1 VADGDGKGRWL
12 RAGRWPIAVLVLALT
27 LQFGNDALRLV
38 ESDAPSRSVGTTGDG
53 RLENG
58 KRLPSGGPGFRTY
71 SRFGSL
77 IGRTAV
83 HEQVR
88 EAVLD
93 AYAAFHAEHP
103 ETTLL
108 YGETGWP
115 GGGRFRPHVT
125 HQNGLSVDFM
135 TPVLRGDAPATLP
148 TGLLHGFGYGTD
160 FDADGNGIGRVDE
173 LRIDFDA
180 IASHLYHLDRAA
192 RANGLRIRRV
202 ILAPD
207 LQDELSATARGRQ
220 YAGRLRFSRKPSW
233 VRHDDHYHVD
243 FEFRD

>member
-1 VADGDGKGRWL
+1 M
-12 RAGRWPIAVLVLALT
+12 AVLVVALVV
-27 LQFGNDALRLV
+27 LFGNDALRLL
-38 ESDAPSRSVGTTGDG
+38 ESDAPSRSVGTTGEG
-53 RLENG
+53 RLEHG
-58 KRLPSGGPGFRTY
+58 KRLPSSGPGFRTY

-83 HEQVR
+83 HGRVR
-88 EAVLD
+88 DAMLD

-135 TPVLRGDAPATLP
+135 TPVRRGRERATLP
-148 TGLLHGFGYGTD
+148 TGLLHGFGYATD
-160 FDADGNGIGRVDE
+160 FDADGNGIGRIDH

-180 IASHLYHLDRAA
+180 LASHLYHLDRAA

-207 LQDELSATARGRQ
+207 LQDDLTATEMGRR
-220 YAGRLRFSRKPSW
+220 YAGRLAFSRKPSW

-243 FEFRD
+243 FELSD